1 MSRQRR
7 MGLVGGV
14 ILVLLGAWLLA
25 VQFVPGLDSLLN
37 IDFTWPWLI
46 IAIGLLLFVFGL
58 VFGEPGMAVPACI
71 VSGIGII
78 LLYQNTTGDWASWSY
93 AWTLIPGFVG
103 IGSVLAGLLGEGDD
117 RRKAI
122 GDGLNLIII
131 SAVLF
136 LIFGSFLGGLE
147 LLGDYWPV
155 LLILLGVW
163 LLIRP
168 LFRRQRRGAAEIQ
181 ES

>member
-1 MSRQRR
+1 MSQQQR

-25 VQFVPGLDSLLN
+25 VQFVPGLENVIN
-37 IDFTWPWLI
+37 IDFTWPWI
-46 IAIGLLLFVFGL
+46 IITIGLLIFVFGL
-58 VFGEPGMAVPACI
+58 AVGEPGMAVPACV
-71 VSGIGII
+71 VSGIGLI
-78 LLYQNTTGDWASWSY
+78 LLYQNTTGNWESWSY

-103 IGSVLAGLLGEGDD
+103 VGSVISGLLGDD
-117 RRKAI
+117 RRRSI
-122 GDGLNLIII
+122 GDGLNLMVI

-155 LLILLGVW
+155 LLILLGTW
-163 LLIRP
+163 LLLQP
-168 LFRRQRRGAAEIQ
+168 VFRRGRKEAVKKDE